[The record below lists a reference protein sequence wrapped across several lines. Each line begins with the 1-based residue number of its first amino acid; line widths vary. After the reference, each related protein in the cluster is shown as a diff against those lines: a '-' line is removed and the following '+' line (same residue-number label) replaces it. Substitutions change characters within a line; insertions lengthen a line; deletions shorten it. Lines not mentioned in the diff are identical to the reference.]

1 MPPAKPDLIGSA
13 EACDLLEIDRATL
26 VRRIAAGKLDYWVK
40 LPGANGAYLFD
51 RKAIAAIADETRN
64 GIAS

>member
-13 EACDLLEIDRATL
+13 EACQILNCDRATL

-40 LPGANGAYLFD
+40 LPGPNGAYLFD
-51 RKAIAAIADETRN
+51 RKVIEAAKA
-64 GIAS
+64 AA